1 MPNVSRPVKEVPVLV
16 KKDIE
21 TRLFKLIAYKE
32 GKVEY
37 DFELDKKKLLVGSAE
52 NCDIKITDPHISHYH
67 ALLVVDEHGCK
78 ILDLESNNG
87 IWLNGERERNF
98 YFSAGDCIK
107 LGPIEFHVEEILTTV
122 QKGDS
127 HIQDQDHQVAVLD
140 DSHINQIPSELPPV
154 EGLAVIDGEYC
165 DIEFNEENF
174 RPVDHIP
181 AIANAVQVE
190 QFIDTEEEKE
200 VLPIARQSDTL
211 AVEVTVL
218 SNGVALSV
226 DYFPLKDGTYNASP
240 VTDKGHMVHI
250 PCLDTEDNLP
260 FFQISNGHIDF
271 FPLDGFDTINM
282 TNGNKVFNGTD
293 RTQLEQN
300 QVISYNYKTVQ
311 VVAKITEA
319 PANLR
324 FAPFF
329 GRDRNFQKQAI
340 QIFSGLMSFM
350 LLLLLVDIEAP
361 KPEKKI
367 AVIYRKA
374 IKSDQKAQNKSS
386 QEVSDVNKDKG
397 VKKEQQSKDKP
408 KFAKAEPN
416 KNKQKK
422 SKQNKQK
429 IAKTAKASAQKQPK
443 KTKVKA
449 YEFKTSKSFNSM
461 FSKSNS
467 VTPTKIQNN
476 TVATTS
482 GFDSSKAASSAD
494 LKSKTSVDAGTFGR
508 DFRGNYDSSAGAK
521 GLASKSGIDTSFVE
535 PKTVVLGSMDP
546 ELLRKILRE
555 YLPQFRHCYQKELER
570 NGNTEGVVDLN
581 FRIMGNGGVSNI
593 KIGMKG
599 AKFSK
604 TGSGCMAGV
613 LKLIDFPKPKGG
625 GVVDVRQPLNFFS
638 EQEKL

>member
-21 TRLFKLIAYKE
+21 TRLFKLVAYKQ
-32 GKVEY
+32 GQVEY
-37 DFELDKKKLLVGSAE
+37 EFDLDKKKLLVGSAE
-52 NCDIKITDPHISHYH
+52 NCDLRITDPHISHYH
-67 ALLVVDEHGCK
+67 ALLMVDEHGCK

-87 IWLNGERERNF
+87 IWLNGMRERSF
-98 YFSAGDCIK
+98 YFSSGDCIK

-122 QKGDS
+122 EKGQT
-127 HIQDQDHQVAVLD
+127 HIEDQDHQVNVLD
-140 DSHINQIPSELPPV
+140 ETHIHEMPSELPPL
-154 EGLAVIDGEYC
+154 EGLVVIDGEYC
-165 DIEFNEENF
+165 DIKFDETSFT
-174 RPVDHIP
+174 PVDHIP
-181 AIANAVQVE
+181 AISPVIATD
-190 QFIDTEEEKE
+190 QFIDTEENKE
-200 VLPIARQSDTL
+200 ILPIARQSDSL
-211 AVEVTVL
+211 AIEVTVL

-226 DYFPLKDGTYNASP
+226 DYFPMKDGIYNASP
-240 VTDKGHMVHI
+240 VTSKGHMVHI

-271 FPLDGFDTINM
+271 FPIDGFKAVNLT
-282 TNGNKVFNGTD
+282 TGNKIFNGSD
-293 RTQLEQN
+293 REQLEQN
-300 QVISYNYKTVQ
+300 QVLSYNYKTVQ

-340 QIFSGLMSFM
+340 QIFSGLMSIM
-350 LLLLLVDIEAP
+350 LLLLLVDVEAP

-374 IKSDQKAQNKSS
+374 IKSDQKAQDKSS
-386 QEVSDVNKDKG
+386 QDVSNTNQDKG
-397 VKKEQQSKDKP
+397 VKKEQQSEDKP

-416 KNKQKK
+416 QNKQKK
-422 SKQNKQK
+422 SEQNQQK
-429 IAKTAKASAQKQPK
+429 VAQTQKSSAQKQPE

-476 TVATTS
+476 TVATTN

-494 LKSKTSVDAGTFGR
+494 LKSKTSVDAGTFGK

-521 GLASKSGIDTSFVE
+521 GLASKSGVDTSFVE
-535 PKTVVLGSMDP
+535 PQTVVLGSMDP

-581 FRIMGNGGVSNI
+581 FRITGTGGVSNI

-599 AKFSK
+599 AKFSNA
-604 TGSGCMAGV
+604 GSGCMAGV

-638 EQEKL
+638 EQEKI

>member
-21 TRLFKLIAYKE
+21 TRLFKLVAYKQ

-37 DFELDKKKLLVGSAE
+37 EFDLDKKKLLVGSAE
-52 NCDIKITDPHISHYH
+52 NCDLRITDPHISHYH
-67 ALLVVDEHGCK
+67 ALLMVDEHGCK

-87 IWLNGERERNF
+87 IWLNGSRERSF
-98 YFSAGDCIK
+98 YFSSGDCIK
-107 LGPIEFHVEEILTTV
+107 IGPLEFHVEEILTSV
-122 QKGDS
+122 EKGQS
-127 HIQDQDHQVAVLD
+127 HIEDQDRQVNVLD
-140 DSHINQIPSELPPV
+140 ETHINDMPSELPPV
-154 EGLAVIDGEYC
+154 EGLVVIDGEYC
-165 DIEFNEENF
+165 DIEFDERNF
-174 RPVDHIP
+174 TPVDHIP
-181 AIANAVQVE
+181 AISPVIATDD
-190 QFIDTEEEKE
+190 FIDTEENKE
-200 VLPIARQSDTL
+200 VLPIARKSEHL

-226 DYFPLKDGTYNASP
+226 DYFPLQDGVYNASP
-240 VTDKGHMVHI
+240 VTSKGHMVHI

-260 FFQISNGHIDF
+260 FFQISNGNIDF
-271 FPLDGFDTINM
+271 FPIDGFEAFNM
-282 TNGNKVFNGTD
+282 TNGKNIFSGSD
-293 RTQLEQN
+293 RAQLEQN

-311 VVAKITEA
+311 VVAKITDA

-340 QIFSGLMSFM
+340 QIFSGLMSIM
-350 LLLLLVDIEAP
+350 LLLLLVDVEAP

-374 IKSDQKAQNKSS
+374 IKSNQQAQDKSS
-386 QEVSDVNKDKG
+386 QDVSKVNKDKG
-397 VKKEQQSKDKP
+397 VKKEQQTNDKP
-408 KFAKAEPN
+408 KFAKAEAN
-416 KNKQKK
+416 QNKQKK
-422 SKQNKQK
+422 SQQNQQK
-429 IAKTAKASAQKQPK
+429 VAQTQKSSAQKQPK

-449 YEFKTSKSFNSM
+449 YEFKASKSFNSM
-461 FSKSNS
+461 FSKSDS

-476 TVATTS
+476 TVATTN
-482 GFDSSKAASSAD
+482 GFDSAKAASSAD
-494 LKSKTSVDAGTFGR
+494 LKSKTSVDAGTFGK

-521 GLASKSGIDTSFVE
+521 GLASKSGMDTSFVE
-535 PKTVVLGSMDP
+535 AKTVVLGSMDP

-581 FRIMGNGGVSNI
+581 FRIQGNGGVSNI
-593 KIGMKG
+593 NIGMKG

-604 TGSGCMAGV
+604 AGSGCMAGV

-638 EQEKL
+638 EQEKM